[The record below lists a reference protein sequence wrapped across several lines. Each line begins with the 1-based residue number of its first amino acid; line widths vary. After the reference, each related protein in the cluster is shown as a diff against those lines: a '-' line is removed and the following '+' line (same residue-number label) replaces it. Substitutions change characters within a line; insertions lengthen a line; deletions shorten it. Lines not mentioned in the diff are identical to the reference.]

1 MAAIQHSTIDS
12 YLGTDSAHATL
23 REEIRNGLT
32 SYPKSLPPKLFYDRA
47 GSALFDRIT
56 GLPEYYLTRAERRLI
71 ASAGAEIMDLA
82 QPEEIVELGP
92 GSTAKVKSLLETSN
106 GRRRVSRYVPFDFD
120 PGVVEQA
127 VETMSDAFPDIRS
140 DGVIG
145 DMQQHLEQLPL
156 VHGRRMIAFL
166 GSTIGNLHAEQ
177 RLAFLAEVRRL
188 LSPGDHLLLGVDLV
202 KDTSIV
208 EAAYNDSE
216 GVTAAFNHNVLNVV
230 NEAAGADFDPDA
242 FDHRAF
248 YDSDADRIEMHLV
261 SREPQ
266 TVRLRDLALV
276 IRFEHG
282 ETIWTESSYKFTRRS
297 TEETLLGG
305 GLKLLNWYPD
315 PNPGFALA
323 LAGPKSRTASF
334 QRD

>member
-1 MAAIQHSTIDS
+1 MA
-12 YLGTDSAHATL
+12 
-23 REEIRNGLT
+23 LT
-32 SYPKSLPPKLFYDRA
+32 
-47 GSALFDRIT
+47 
-56 GLPEYYLTRAERRLI
+56 
-71 ASAGAEIMDLA
+71 
-82 QPEEIVELGP
+82 QPDEIVELGA
-92 GSTAKVKSLLETSN
+92 GSTAKVQSLLETSN

-145 DMQQHLEQLPL
+145 DMERHLDRLPL

-216 GVTAAFNHNVLNVV
+216 GVTAAFNRNVLNVV

-248 YDSDADRIEMHLV
+248 YDSDTDRMEMHLV
-261 SREPQ
+261 STESQ
-266 TVRLRDLALV
+266 TVKLRDLALV

-315 PNPGFALA
+315 SNPGFALA
-323 LAGPKSRTASF
+323 LSGPRTGPASF